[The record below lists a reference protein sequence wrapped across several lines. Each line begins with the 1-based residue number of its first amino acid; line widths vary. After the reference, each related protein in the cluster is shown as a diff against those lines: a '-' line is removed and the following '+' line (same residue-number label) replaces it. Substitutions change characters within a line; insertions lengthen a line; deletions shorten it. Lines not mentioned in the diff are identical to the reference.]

1 MTTTKL
7 KIIKTQVAQ
16 GEDYQITVEDFKT
29 LNTLDTLGDSLTSHN
44 GRMFS
49 AK

>member
-7 KIIKTQVAQ
+7 KTFKTQVAQ
-16 GEDYQITVEDFKT
+16 REEYQITVEYFNPLST
-29 LNTLDTLGDSLTSHN
+29 LEDSLTSLN
-44 GRMFS
+44 GKKFS

>member
-7 KIIKTQVAQ
+7 KILKMQVAQ
-16 GEDYQITVEDFKT
+16 GEDYQITVEYFNP
-29 LNTLDTLGDSLTSHN
+29 LSTLGDSLTSLN
-44 GRMFS
+44 GMKFS